1 MITSCNDLDRISLKY
16 IMSID
21 KAAYLITIGETD
33 IDGIMADEFE
43 ETLIFVGRLIERLNN
58 DVNFKGKYIY
68 VVQYILSSD
77 GKYIKQDNLFSGR
90 YLIEE

>member
-1 MITSCNDLDRISLKY
+1 
-16 IMSID
+16 MSIN
-21 KAAYLITIGETD
+21 KTAYFITIGETD

-68 VVQYILSSD
+68 VVQYILSSN
-77 GKYIKQDNLFSGR
+77 GTYIKQDNLFSSR
-90 YLIEE
+90 YLIED